1 MKNEKN
7 QSAKNETVS
16 VEPAV
21 KEVKEGKFNYATKQ
35 KAVELAIEGVHLKEI
50 QRRLGPNPK
59 ATERYIIKANAGKIP
74 NFSCK
79 FANYKEVLA
88 DLESRGIK
96 PMTVT
101 QIARDKVTNGGA
113 VKAKE
118 NKSQ

>member
-1 MKNEKN
+1 MANKNN
-7 QSAKNETVS
+7 NVKNETVS
-16 VEPAV
+16 VAPTVKV
-21 KEVKEGKFNYATKQ
+21 KEVKEGKFNYAIKQ
-35 KAVELAIEGVHLKEI
+35 KAVELAIEGVHLKEV

-101 QIARDKVTNGGA
+101 QLA
-113 VKAKE
+113 KAKQDA
-118 NKSQ
+118 KAPQ